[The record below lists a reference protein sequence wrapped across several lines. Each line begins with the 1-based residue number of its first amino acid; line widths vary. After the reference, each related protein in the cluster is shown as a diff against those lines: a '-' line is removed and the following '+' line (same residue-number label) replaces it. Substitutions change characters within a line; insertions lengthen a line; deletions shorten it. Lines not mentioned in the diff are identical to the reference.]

1 MRMPQNSKTKKT
13 QHPLLWEKQIGVVP
27 IALYTGCL
35 HILVVV
41 VVVVSWWCSVD
52 IVVRLVVVSVVDK
65 RSFIDVVVDK
75 SLAEPTPT
83 NKQKNNNNY

>member
-1 MRMPQNSKTKKT
+1 MGGYS
-13 QHPLLWEKQIGVVP
+13 GS
-27 IALYTGCL
+27 L

-41 VVVVSWWCSVD
+41 VVVVSGD
-52 IVVRLVVVSVVDK
+52 GPLFIVVVFVVDR